1 MASDKLFLK
10 WHDTHE
16 EVEQVEGIFSST
28 NQDKLQGWGTDQQT
42 IDQWLNRIRLPAKR
56 LRPLWLLGND
66 KGVMVGCKIKN
77 QLFGK
82 WCWKNITSEYIVSLL
97 AASHISLPSRA
108 LCFVAL
114 SSQLSVSLAL
124 FLVNLDFSP
133 FILVH
138 SLEWEKACV
147 YFTMFEWKKIKQH
160 ISYFKKIDH
169 FYRLIYSF
177 YLLWNFDAVA
187 NISECI
193 EKKVQ

>member
-82 WCWKNITSEYIVSLL
+82 
-97 AASHISLPSRA
+97 
-108 LCFVAL
+108 
-114 SSQLSVSLAL
+114 
-124 FLVNLDFSP
+124 
-133 FILVH
+133 
-138 SLEWEKACV
+138 
-147 YFTMFEWKKIKQH
+147 
-160 ISYFKKIDH
+160 
-169 FYRLIYSF
+169 
-177 YLLWNFDAVA
+177 
-187 NISECI
+187 
-193 EKKVQ
+193 